1 MQNIRLAIGSI
12 VFLVFA
18 ALVGA
23 CANVKDTP
31 AFQEDLTV
39 TQMNM
44 ACSFGSLPKFPDVRI
59 TSVTQETAPVPHC
72 KVAGVIGTET
82 NFELLLPDDWN
93 GKFAMGGGGGFAGQ
107 VINTALAYGAL
118 QSGYATAGTDTGHAG
133 HPVAAD
139 WAHNNLERLVSFGHQ
154 AVHRTAVNS
163 KALINAYYQKDIT
176 NSYFT
181 GCSRGG
187 GQALM
192 EAQRYP
198 ADFDGIVAGAPA
210 YNWTDGLAAG
220 TTTINRAMYPDP
232 KNLQEA
238 VIRPQDQQ
246 LIESAYLK
254 QCDAL
259 DGLEDG
265 ILSDPRECSFDVAAL
280 TCKSGQSNDCL
291 TTQQVLA
298 AKAVYDGPSDDHGQ
312 IFPGFPYG
320 GETTPGGWSRW
331 LTGGLKYNV
340 DEDSFQGGVEVDADN
355 AAPELP
361 SVHYGFGNGI
371 MKYFIYNDPDWNYL
385 DYDMNDLRPDSERV
399 AQTLNADDPDLSA
412 FRDRGGK
419 LLMYTGWTDPA
430 ITALGTIQYYAE
442 VLEHDESAAEDVR
455 LIMMPGVDHCF
466 GGIGPDW
473 VNYLD
478 EIDKWVTTGDAPE
491 QTTAFWLNEQFQPDG
506 SRPVCAYPKYV
517 KYSGTGD
524 TRDASNFSCV
534 QSE

>member
-1 MQNIRLAIGSI
+1 MRNKPIYFLLVMLLAMLAS
-12 VFLVFA
+12 
-18 ALVGA
+18 
-23 CANVKDTP
+23 CERP
-31 AFQEDLTV
+31 ADSSAIENTAT
-39 TQMNM
+39 TQSGPS
-44 ACSFGSLPKFPDVRI
+44 CSLESLPTLPDVRLAAA
-59 TSVTQETAPVPHC
+59 TEVADPVAHC
-72 KVAGVIGTET
+72 KVVGVIGTET
-82 NFELLLPDDWN
+82 NFELLLPNDWN
-93 GKFAMGGGGGFAGQ
+93 GKFAMGGGAGFVGQ
-107 VINTALAYGAL
+107 VVNTALAYGAL

-133 HPVAAD
+133 HPAAAD

-163 KALINAYYQKDIT
+163 KALINAYYQEDISL
-176 NSYFT
+176 SYFT

-210 YNWTDGLAAG
+210 YNWTNGLAAS
-220 TTTINRAMYPDP
+220 TTLINQAMYPDP
-232 KNLQEA
+232 QDLQEA
-238 VIRPQDQQ
+238 VIGPQDQE
-246 LIESAYLK
+246 LIESAYLA

-265 ILSDPRECSFDVAAL
+265 ILSDPRNCSFDVASLA
-280 TCKSGQSNDCL
+280 CKPGQSDDCL
-291 TTQQVLA
+291 SSQQVAA
-298 AKAVYDGPSDDHGQ
+298 AKAVYDGPSDDQGQ

-320 GETTPGGWSRW
+320 AETTPGGWSRW

-340 DEDSFQGGVEVDADN
+340 DEGSFQDGVEVGDEH

-371 MKYFIYNDPDWNYL
+371 MRYFIYNDPDWSYLNYE
-385 DYDMNDLRPDSERV
+385 MNDLRKDSVLV
-399 AQTLNADDPDLSA
+399 AQTLNATDPDLSA

-430 ITALGTIQYYAE
+430 ITALGTIQYYE
-442 VLEHDESAAEDVR
+442 DVLEHDASAAEDVR

-466 GGIGPDW
+466 GGVGPDW

-478 EIDKWVTTGDAPE
+478 EIDNWVTIGDAPE
-491 QTTAFWLNEQFQPDG
+491 QTTAYWLNEQFQPDG
-506 SRPVCAYPKYV
+506 SRPVCAYPKSVTYN
-517 KYSGTGD
+517 GTGD
-524 TRDASNFSCV
+524 TRDASSFSCV
-534 QSE
+534 EPD

>member
-1 MQNIRLAIGSI
+1 
-12 VFLVFA
+12 
-18 ALVGA
+18 
-23 CANVKDTP
+23 
-31 AFQEDLTV
+31 
-39 TQMNM
+39 
-44 ACSFGSLPKFPDVRI
+44 
-59 TSVTQETAPVPHC
+59 
-72 KVAGVIGTET
+72 
-82 NFELLLPDDWN
+82 
-93 GKFAMGGGGGFAGQ
+93 
-107 VINTALAYGAL
+107 
-118 QSGYATAGTDTGHAG
+118 
-133 HPVAAD
+133 
-139 WAHNNLERLVSFGHQ
+139 
-154 AVHRTAVNS
+154 
-163 KALINAYYQKDIT
+163 
-176 NSYFT
+176 
-181 GCSRGG
+181 
-187 GQALM
+187 
-192 EAQRYP
+192 
-198 ADFDGIVAGAPA
+198 
-210 YNWTDGLAAG
+210 
-220 TTTINRAMYPDP
+220 
-232 KNLQEA
+232 LQEA
-238 VIRPQDQQ
+238 VIRPQDQA
-246 LIESAYLK
+246 LIESSYLK

-298 AKAVYDGPSDDHGQ
+298 AKAVYDGPSDDQGQ

-340 DEDSFQGGVEVDADN
+340 DEGSFQGGVEVDDDH

-371 MKYFIYNDPDWNYL
+371 MKYFIYNDPDWSYL

-430 ITALGTIQYYAE
+430 ITALGTIQYYE
-442 VLEHDESAAEDVR
+442 KVLEHDESAAEDVR

-491 QTTAFWLNEQFQPDG
+491 QTTAYWLNEQFQPDG

-517 KYSGTGD
+517 KYDGAGD
-524 TRDASNFSCV
+524 ARDASSFSCV
-534 QSE
+534 QPD